1 MHHPRANWYLGPQ
14 TPSWAAAA
22 NVLSSIAYD
31 DEPFIVG
38 DMLIEMI
45 AATQQ
50 ESHIQI
56 VYQTEQKQV

>member
-1 MHHPRANWYLGPQ
+1 MYSGNLEYHKGWDGGRCVIGVCADD
-14 TPSWAAAA
+14 
-22 NVLSSIAYD
+22 VYD

-38 DMLIEMI
+38 DMLVEMI

-56 VYQTEQKQV
+56 VYPAEEN

>member
-1 MHHPRANWYLGPQ
+1 MIGVCADD
-14 TPSWAAAA
+14 
-22 NVLSSIAYD
+22 VYD

-38 DMLIEMI
+38 DMLVEMI

-56 VYQTEQKQV
+56 VYPAEEN